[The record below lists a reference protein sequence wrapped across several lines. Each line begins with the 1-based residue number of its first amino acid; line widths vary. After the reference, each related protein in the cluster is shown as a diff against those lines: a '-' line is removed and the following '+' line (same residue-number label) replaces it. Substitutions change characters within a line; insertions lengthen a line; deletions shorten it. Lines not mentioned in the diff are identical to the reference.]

1 MIEIWKLALTQL
13 PEPFCSE
20 DATVS
25 VSSLVLSVSFNLS
38 HSLSLSFS
46 FLIIFL
52 SLSICRKIYYSIFR
66 ERIALFHLSLP
77 LYIFLSLSLSPLLPS
92 FSRTQ
97 RRNVAANCVYIVR
110 VMDVVEAIQ
119 SSGLARR
126 QLSNVHRDR

>member
-25 VSSLVLSVSFNLS
+25 VSSLVLSFSFN
-38 HSLSLSFS
+38 
-46 FLIIFL
+46 
-52 SLSICRKIYYSIFR
+52 
-66 ERIALFHLSLP
+66 
-77 LYIFLSLSLSPLLPS
+77 LSLSLSLFPFLSFFFLFLFAERYITQSFARELLSSIFRSLSTYFSLFLSPPPFLPS

-110 VMDVVEAIQ
+110 VMDVAEAIQ